1 MEKSL
6 SCPWLQHY
14 PASVPQEITLAPDET
29 LITCLEEN
37 FRKYKDL
44 PMLENMDKILTY
56 GEVDTLTQRFAACLQ
71 TYTGLQPGDNVV
83 VQLPNLLQNPIAM
96 LGTLRAGMHVINIS
110 PLYTAHELEQQLN
123 DANVRGLICL
133 ANFADIPAS
142 IIKKTP
148 SVHTVIITEV
158 GDLLGGFKG
167 AITNFVAKYIKGLVP
182 LYQFPEADLRHFT
195 FKEVLS
201 LGKDSVF
208 EPVKPSQEDIAFI
221 QYTGGTTGVS
231 KGVVLKHKHMLTNI
245 KQMLTFMKT
254 RLEEGKEIFITPIPL
269 YHIFGLT
276 VNLLSAIQI
285 GAKSVLITNPRNI
298 KGMIKELKK
307 HPFTCITG
315 VNTLFN
321 ALLSDPQFASIDF
334 SHVKISLAG
343 GVALQDVIAERWETL
358 TDNPL
363 IEGYGLTEAS
373 PCIASNIPN
382 GTHRRGTIGIPLPS
396 TQVKIVD
403 DNNQPVPPGEP
414 GQLLAK
420 GPQVMDNYW
429 NNEEETAKTFV
440 DGWLQTGDIASIS
453 PDGFIKILD
462 RKKEMINV
470 SGFNVYP
477 NEIENVILTNPKV
490 LEAAAVATW
499 EEDGREVVKLY
510 AVKKDPSLTEK
521 ELIKYTENWLT
532 NYKRPKYVEF
542 RETLPKSN
550 IGKILRRVLQEEEKQ
565 RLQARKQGAKI

>member
-6 SCPWLQHY
+6 SFPWLRHY
-14 PASVPQEITLAPDET
+14 PASVPPEITLAPDET
-29 LITCLEEN
+29 LISFLEEN

-44 PMLENMDKILTY
+44 PMLENMGKILTY
-56 GEVDTLTQRFAACLQ
+56 GEVDILTQRFAACLQ
-71 TYTGLQPGDNVV
+71 TYTGLQPGDNVA
-83 VQLPNLLQNPIAM
+83 VQLLNLLQTPIAM

-110 PLYTAHELEQQLN
+110 PLYTAYELEQQLN

-148 SVHTVIITEV
+148 SVHTIIITEV
-158 GDLLGGFKG
+158 GDLLGRFKG
-167 AITNFVAKYIKGLVP
+167 TITNFVAKYIKGLVP
-182 LYQFPEADLRHFT
+182 LYKFPEADVRHFT
-195 FKEVLS
+195 FKEILS
-201 LGKDSVF
+201 LGKNSVF
-208 EPVKPSQEDIAFI
+208 EPAKPSQEDIAFI

-231 KGVVLKHKHMLTNI
+231 KGVVLKHKHMLANI
-245 KQMLTFMKT
+245 KQMLTFLQT
-254 RLEEGKEIFITPIPL
+254 RLEEGKEIFVTPIPP
-269 YHIFGLT
+269 YHIFGLM
-276 VNLLSAIQI
+276 NLWVVIQI
-285 GAKSVLITNPRNI
+285 GAKSVLITDPKNI
-298 KGMIKELKK
+298 KGMIKELQKQ
-307 HPFTCITG
+307 PFTCITG

-334 SHVKISLAG
+334 SHVKMSLAG
-343 GVALQDVIAERWETL
+343 GVALQDVIAERWEKL
-358 TDNPL
+358 TGNPL
-363 IEGYGLTEAS
+363 IEAYGLTEAS
-373 PCIASNIPN
+373 PCIAANIPN

-403 DNNQPVPPGEP
+403 DNNQPVAPGEP

-429 NNEEETAKTFV
+429 NKEEETEKTFV

-477 NEIENVILTNPKV
+477 NEIENVILTNHKV

-499 EEDGREVVKLY
+499 EEDGREVVKVY

-521 ELIKYTENWLT
+521 ELIKYTKTWLT

-542 RETLPKSN
+542 RDTLPKSN
-550 IGKILRRVLQEEEKQ
+550 IGKILRRVLQEEEKKASSSKE
-565 RLQARKQGAKI
+565 ARI